1 MNRITF
7 SLDELKMLLSS
18 VVDDQSIPL
27 ENRIADSYKLLE
39 QDKLT
44 EVYTETILSLLQSL
58 EIMHKEN
65 IIDAEQ
71 FNGRISALQNILES
85 VEELSSIDKQ

>member
-1 MNRITF
+1 MNRITS
-7 SLDELKMLLSS
+7 SLSEVRMLLSS
-18 VVDDQSIPL
+18 VVDGQSIPL
-27 ENRIADSYKLLE
+27 ENRIAASYKLLE

-65 IIDAEQ
+65 TIDAEE
-71 FNGRISALQNILES
+71 FNSRISALRNILKS
-85 VEELSSIDKQ
+85 VEELSSIDK